1 MPYFFVKKHLQSNSR
16 IQILTDMYTFFFYS
30 VLIAIFY
37 RFIILIITS
46 PLLLWYSNESRKVK
60 GKFCKGRNLYE
71 KARNYICAR
80 LLGDY
85 AERLA
90 LKWVS
95 EIPSHHIRNFFYR
108 YIYLIKMD
116 SKVVV
121 YAGAEIRNPSNLI
134 IGKGSIIGDNAIL
147 DAREGIEIGSNV
159 CFASGVRI
167 WTLQHDYRDPYFA
180 CNPEHYGPV
189 KIGDKVWI
197 GPHTIILRNVTIG
210 EGAVVA
216 AGAVVTK
223 DVPPYTLVGG
233 VPAKVIGNR
242 PKDLKYIFNGKHAHF
257 L

>member
-1 MPYFFVKKHLQSNSR
+1 MNIF
-16 IQILTDMYTFFFYS
+16 ICA
-30 VLIAIFY
+30 VLVSIFH
-37 RFIILIITS
+37 RLIILIITS
-46 PLLLWYSNESRKVK
+46 PWILLYSYESRKVK
-60 GKFCKGRNLYE
+60 GKFRKGRNLLE

-85 AERLA
+85 VERLT
-90 LKWVS
+90 LKWVG
-95 EIPSHHIRNFFYR
+95 EMPSHHVRNFFYR
-108 YIYLIKMD
+108 HIYLVRMA
-116 SKVVV
+116 SKVVI
-121 YAGAEIRNPSNLI
+121 YAGAEIRNPSGLI

-147 DAREGIEIGSNV
+147 DAREGIEIGTDV

-189 KIGDKVWI
+189 KIGNRAWI

-223 DVPPYTLVGG
+223 DVPPYTLVAG
-233 VPAKVIGNR
+233 VPAKIIGKR
-242 PKDLKYIFNGKHAHF
+242 PMNLKYEFKGNYARF